1 MWKLTK
7 HRMCQRQ
14 PYGKPG
20 PKLLVCWALPMGDV
34 AQGRIVP
41 TGGDVL
47 PPVKLYIRNTIRLG
61 DLPLSC
67 AVLATM
73 CVSDI

>member
-1 MWKLTK
+1 MYQ
-7 HRMCQRQ
+7 HQ
-14 PYGKPG
+14 PYGKLG
-20 PKLLVCWALPMGDV
+20 QTLLVCWALPMGDV

-47 PPVKLYIRNTIRLG
+47 PPVKLHISNTIRLD

-67 AVLATM
+67 AVLAATRM
-73 CVSDI
+73 SDI